1 MKAKLF
7 YLVGLVILCI
17 GCESTQIPCIEG
29 EWTLV
34 DKKNPFSVVIT
45 ENMIHAY
52 AYPNPT
58 KTLSCKYTMSQ
69 DYLHIVRLWK
79 SETDIDYTADCKYS
93 FKGDTLIICDFLPT
107 IAATYPPT
115 YNDIKLVKKD
125 RNSIPLVVL
134 DSLNKSLLDEVFCDY
149 NLKLRDLKED
159 SVYIISSQE
168 ELQSIYPDYIETLP
182 TIDFSK
188 NCIVFTYV
196 VRPSISDI
204 LLGVDM
210 RYNQNNGLEFIV
222 TFQECTSCYTAIWK
236 AYPYGVYRMP
246 YNGEAISLQ
255 KIIL

>member
-17 GCESTQIPCIEG
+17 GCEPTKIPCIEG

-45 ENMIHAY
+45 ENMIH

-115 YNDIKLVKKD
+115 YNDIKLV
-125 RNSIPLVVL
+125 R
-134 DSLNKSLLDEVFCDY
+134 
-149 NLKLRDLKED
+149 
-159 SVYIISSQE
+159 
-168 ELQSIYPDYIETLP
+168 
-182 TIDFSK
+182 
-188 NCIVFTYV
+188 
-196 VRPSISDI
+196 
-204 LLGVDM
+204 
-210 RYNQNNGLEFIV
+210 
-222 TFQECTSCYTAIWK
+222 
-236 AYPYGVYRMP
+236 
-246 YNGEAISLQ
+246 
-255 KIIL
+255 

>member
-1 MKAKLF
+1 MKTKLF
-7 YLVGLVILCI
+7 YLVGLVILFI
-17 GCESTQIPCIEG
+17 GCQSTQIPCIEG
-29 EWTLV
+29 EWMAI
-34 DKKNPFSVVIT
+34 DKNNPYIVVIT
-45 ENMIHAY
+45 DNMIHSY
-52 AYPNPT
+52 TTPSTP
-58 KTLSCKYTMSQ
+58 KSCKYTISQ
-69 DYLHIVRLWK
+69 DCLHIVRLWK
-79 SETDIDYTADCKYS
+79 SETDVDYTADCKYS
-93 FKGDTLIICDFLPT
+93 FKGDTLIICDFIPT
-107 IAATYPPT
+107 IAATYPPS

-210 RYNQNNGLEFIV
+210 RYNQNNGLDFIV

-236 AYPYGVYRMP
+236 AYPYGVYP
-246 YNGEAISLQ
+246 KFNNLESITLQ
-255 KIIL
+255 LVIL

>member
-1 MKAKLF
+1 MKTKLF

-52 AYPNPT
+52 PNPT

-69 DYLHIVRLWK
+69 DCLHIVRLWK

-149 NLKLRDLKED
+149 NLELKNIIKD
-159 SVYIISSQE
+159 SVYVISSQE
-168 ELQSIYPDYIETLP
+168 ELQSIYPDYIEIFP
-182 TIDFSK
+182 DIDFSK
-188 NCIVFTYV
+188 NCIVFTYIES
-196 VRPSISDI
+196 PSISDKI
-204 LLGVDM
+204 VSINLVKEDSLK
-210 RYNQNNGLEFIV
+210 FIV
-222 TFQECTSCYTAIWK
+222 TINEAEEGWTAVGQF
-236 AYPYGVYRMP
+236 YPYGVYRMP